1 MGAAL
6 GLFGGCVVAILAV
19 AMLVVFALSC
29 LTSSSV
35 NLRIFRSTHLPVT
48 ASFSFRAQ

>member
-19 AMLVVFALSC
+19 AMMIVFAVSC

-35 NLRIFRSTHLPVT
+35 NLRIFRSTHLPV
-48 ASFSFRAQ
+48 AGFLSFRAQ